1 MHETDTVNEIP
12 AEDEG
17 VNAQPVAVPV
27 FEKSAPSRPV
37 IDSLKTTEISNGAI
51 PNVVAVV
58 DSNTVGAVVSSVTDE
73 EVVEDVVEPGQDTDP
88 VATLTADLQR
98 LQAEYANYRKRVER
112 DRAVAHESAIG
123 AVLTELLALLDDV
136 DRAEQH
142 GELTGG
148 FKAVADQLN
157 SITSRIGLEKYGT
170 EGEAFDPQIHEALM
184 HEESADVEVPTAS
197 KILQSGYKYKER
209 ILRPAR
215 VSVTDPAGA

>member
-1 MHETDTVNEIP
+1 MTEET
-12 AEDEG
+12 
-17 VNAQPVAVPV
+17 
-27 FEKSAPSRPV
+27 
-37 IDSLKTTEISNGAI
+37 
-51 PNVVAVV
+51 
-58 DSNTVGAVVSSVTDE
+58 SVTE
-73 EVVEDVVEPGQDTDP
+73 ESVVEDVAPDQVTDP
-88 VATLTADLQR
+88 VATLTSDLQR

-112 DRAVAHESAIG
+112 DRSLAHEMAIG

-157 SITSRIGLEKYGT
+157 SIVTRIGLEKYGT

-184 HEESADVEVPTAS
+184 HDTSADVAVPTAS
-197 KILQSGYKYKER
+197 KILQPGYKFKER

-215 VSVTDPAGA
+215 VAVTDPAGE

>member
-1 MHETDTVNEIP
+1 MTEN
-12 AEDEG
+12 
-17 VNAQPVAVPV
+17 
-27 FEKSAPSRPV
+27 
-37 IDSLKTTEISNGAI
+37 TTEK
-51 PNVVAVV
+51 
-58 DSNTVGAVVSSVTDE
+58 
-73 EVVEDVVEPGQDTDP
+73 VVEDVVEPGQEADP

-112 DRAVAHESAIG
+112 DRAVAHESAVG

-142 GELTGG
+142 GELSGG

-184 HEESADVEVPTAS
+184 HDESADVAVPTAS
-197 KILQSGYKYKER
+197 KILQPGYKYKER

-215 VSVTDPAGA
+215 VAVTDPAGE

>member
-1 MHETDTVNEIP
+1 MTEN
-12 AEDEG
+12 
-17 VNAQPVAVPV
+17 
-27 FEKSAPSRPV
+27 
-37 IDSLKTTEISNGAI
+37 TT
-51 PNVVAVV
+51 
-58 DSNTVGAVVSSVTDE
+58 E
-73 EVVEDVVEPGQDTDP
+73 EVVSQEENTAVEPGQEADP

-170 EGEAFDPQIHEALM
+170 AGEAFDPQIHEALM
-184 HEESADVEVPTAS
+184 HDESADVAVATAT
-197 KILQSGYKYKER
+197 KILQPGYKYKER

-215 VSVTDPAGA
+215 VAVTDPATGE